1 MKAVILKHREWD
13 KIFAQIKRDY
23 ASTPATYLIRSRMKD
38 ELGFTQR
45 EHTVWHSDDDYDT
58 MIDSSDWRDMRTEIH
73 IDFYSES
80 ARTMFLLRY
89 MNRD

>member
-13 KIFAQIKRDY
+13 KIFAQIKKDY
-23 ASTPATYLIRSRMKD
+23 ADTPAVYLIRNRMKD
-38 ELGFTQR
+38 VLGFTPR
-45 EHTVWHSDDDYDT
+45 EHSVWRSQEEFYEYEDQ
-58 MIDSSDWRDMRTEIH
+58 SDWRDMRSEIH
-73 IDFYSES
+73 LDFYTEA

>member
-13 KIFAQIKRDY
+13 KIFAQIKQDY
-23 ASTPATYLIRSRMKD
+23 ADTPAVYLIRNRMKD
-38 ELGFTQR
+38 VLGFTPR
-45 EHTVWHSDDDYDT
+45 EHSVWKDNDGEYLD
-58 MIDSSDWRDMRTEIH
+58 DWRDLRTEIH
-73 IDFYSES
+73 LDFYCES